1 MAVITVSREIGSL
14 GADIA
19 VRTAEK
25 LGYTY
30 VDKDLIQKIMNQYG
44 VIQFQDLY
52 DAQFGIW
59 DQFDHST
66 DAIYLLLNK
75 IIYSIARINNMVILG
90 RGSYA
95 ILQGFSNV
103 LNVKIQAPFEQRVA
117 TIMQEEGISDRNQAE
132 KLLTRLHKSR
142 KAFIEHT
149 YHSKWDRASNFDLVF
164 DTSHLSVD
172 SIIAYLCQAAAYI
185 DSTVNEL
192 TGRTVASIP
201 EDSVLDNAVKD
212 ILNRYAGRTV

>member
-75 IIYSIARINNMVILG
+75 II
-90 RGSYA
+90 
-95 ILQGFSNV
+95 
-103 LNVKIQAPFEQRVA
+103 
-117 TIMQEEGISDRNQAE
+117 
-132 KLLTRLHKSR
+132 
-142 KAFIEHT
+142 
-149 YHSKWDRASNFDLVF
+149 
-164 DTSHLSVD
+164 
-172 SIIAYLCQAAAYI
+172 
-185 DSTVNEL
+185 
-192 TGRTVASIP
+192 
-201 EDSVLDNAVKD
+201 
-212 ILNRYAGRTV
+212 